1 MFIKTIFRVLT
12 PILAL
17 GLAACSSAGTP
28 TTAEPAA
35 PPATEAAQLPSVSP
49 SPTVVTAATNT
60 PGCSVVSETFATEPP
75 ADSPFPPVSGS
86 DWVQG
91 PANATVTLVEYGDFQ

>member
-1 MFIKTIFRVLT
+1 MFRKTIFRGLI

-35 PPATEAAQLPSVSP
+35 SPTTEAAQLPSVSP
-49 SPTVVTAATNT
+49 TPTTVTAAANT
-60 PGCSVVSETFATEPP
+60 PGCSVVSETFAPEPP
-75 ADSPFPPVSGS
+75 ADSPFPPVSET
-86 DWVQG
+86 DWAQG
-91 PANATVTLVEYGDFQ
+91 PANAKVTLVEYGDFQ